1 MSLQKVAK
9 GAFFLYIGSIVC
21 RALGYVYWF
30 VISRISGPE
39 IIGLAST
46 TVSLSI
52 LILTISY
59 LDIPT
64 GVQRFLGKAIG
75 KKDTDLIKSYFR
87 VELTMVGLT
96 TLIAVVSLLLLSG
109 ELSALIGLPKE
120 YIFIVAFM
128 IITSGLV
135 MSFRSFYI
143 STMRTK
149 ELLMADIAGSTIRL
163 PVGIILVLFGLGGL
177 GAALGHFTLNLVV
190 LVVLAILFINII
202 GMPNMP
208 KLNELRTKGA
218 EIVKAGMAIWPS
230 GVLTVLGPQL
240 GVIVVYGSQGAI
252 EAGLYYIAQAIMM
265 LIFAIPSSVMTLMFP
280 LLSGMSDNRKR
291 TTWKVMKISF
301 AISTPIIIISIL
313 YSQII
318 LGFLGEEFMQAN
330 ITLIILLLS
339 IVPSI
344 IVSSISNLSYA
355 YGFYRKVLTIALAA
369 STPRVIL
376 YLFLTPRFGG
386 IGAAEAFLIGS
397 IFSFLI
403 AYPISHTLGL
413 KILWKDVIK
422 LVFIPAIVGLIMY
435 LLKLHWTIG
444 SLLIIMI
451 SLLTFIKLKLITKRD
466 LNELAKILL
475 PRKLVKIGADKLGWV
490 LSMLYGE

>member
-1 MSLQKVAK
+1 
-9 GAFFLYIGSIVC
+9 
-21 RALGYVYWF
+21 
-30 VISRISGPE
+30 
-39 IIGLAST
+39 
-46 TVSLSI
+46 
-52 LILTISY
+52 
-59 LDIPT
+59 
-64 GVQRFLGKAIG
+64 
-75 KKDTDLIKSYFR
+75 
-87 VELTMVGLT
+87 
-96 TLIAVVSLLLLSG
+96 
-109 ELSALIGLPKE
+109 
-120 YIFIVAFM
+120 
-128 IITSGLV
+128 
-135 MSFRSFYI
+135 
-143 STMRTK
+143 
-149 ELLMADIAGSTIRL
+149 
-163 PVGIILVLFGLGGL
+163 
-177 GAALGHFTLNLVV
+177 
-190 LVVLAILFINII
+190 
-202 GMPNMP
+202 
-208 KLNELRTKGA
+208 
-218 EIVKAGMAIWPS
+218 
-230 GVLTVLGPQL
+230 
-240 GVIVVYGSQGAI
+240 
-252 EAGLYYIAQAIMM
+252 
-265 LIFAIPSSVMTLMFP
+265 
-280 LLSGMSDNRKR
+280 
-291 TTWKVMKISF
+291 
-301 AISTPIIIISIL
+301 
-313 YSQII
+313 
-318 LGFLGEEFMQAN
+318 MQAN